1 MVEYFPTEKMWAD
14 VLNKPKQYKVF
25 KEYIVQLMNIEVDY
39 DDEVERNNMSDRIS
53 EVIPEEV
60 NELNKLQKNTI
71 IH

>member
-1 MVEYFPTEKMWAD
+1 MVEYFPTAKMWAD

>member
-1 MVEYFPTEKMWAD
+1 MWAD